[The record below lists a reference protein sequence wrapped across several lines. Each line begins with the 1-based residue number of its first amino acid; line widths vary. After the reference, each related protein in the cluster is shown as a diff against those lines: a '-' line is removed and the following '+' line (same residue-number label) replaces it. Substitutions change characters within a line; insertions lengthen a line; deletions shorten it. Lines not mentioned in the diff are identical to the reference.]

1 MGDRA
6 QYIKISGN
14 GRNALDFHIAFY
26 VGQLAM
32 AERSARFYIVSKDQ
46 GFDPLIEH
54 LKAKGIAA
62 ARVADL
68 SLIAAKR
75 TAPKVDADRT
85 ASVITKLRGLNG
97 GRPRTIK
104 TLSNAIAAMF
114 QKQLAPQEIASII
127 QALQR
132 NGSIAVKD
140 NKVAYLLA

>member
-1 MGDRA
+1 
-6 QYIKISGN
+6 
-14 GRNALDFHIAFY
+14 
-26 VGQLAM
+26 
-32 AERSARFYIVSKDQ
+32 
-46 GFDPLIEH
+46 
-54 LKAKGIAA
+54 
-62 ARVADL
+62 
-68 SLIAAKR
+68 
-75 TAPKVDADRT
+75 
-85 ASVITKLRGLNG
+85 VITKLRGLNG